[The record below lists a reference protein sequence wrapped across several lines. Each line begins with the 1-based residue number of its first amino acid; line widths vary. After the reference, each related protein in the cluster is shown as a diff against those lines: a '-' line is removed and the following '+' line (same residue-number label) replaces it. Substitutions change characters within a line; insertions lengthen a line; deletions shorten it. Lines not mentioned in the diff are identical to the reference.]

1 MGTFISGCVF
11 GSINDIKNTSVRE
24 IHPAAYS
31 RLISLNLGLY
41 YDEMLEWRKR
51 LYSAKTETSIH
62 DRGSNLLHDIAHA
75 IFIKCLKCSAPH
87 LLQPQLVEVNLQRKG
102 QRNRDQ
108 NHNRKR

>member
-11 GSINDIKNTSVRE
+11 GSINDIVIIKNTSVRE

-62 DRGSNLLHDIAHA
+62 DRGYNLLHDIAHA
-75 IFIKCLKCSAPH
+75 HFHKMFKM
-87 LLQPQLVEVNLQRKG
+87 
-102 QRNRDQ
+102 
-108 NHNRKR
+108 